1 MAFMKQLLLIY
12 LLGMAVLFSADAN
25 AVQDTSS
32 ASADPKNAT
41 YSGIYDHTGKNTA
54 KGQIVSGGP

>member
-32 ASADPKNAT
+32 ASADPNWVFV
-41 YSGIYDHTGKNTA
+41 
-54 KGQIVSGGP
+54 VSKSKTM